1 MKILVSTLAI
11 AVLWL
16 LYILFLIVGVP
27 EPILN
32 KIIVIL
38 VFASI
43 GVYISEK
50 LDCKD

>member
-1 MKILVSTLAI
+1 MKILISTLAI

-16 LYILFLIVGVP
+16 LYVLLLIIGIP

-50 LDCKD
+50 LDYKD